1 LGQVRHRQGNYQQA
15 TELGLLSLEI
25 FEQIDNQPGA
35 ALASNLLGIVYWAM
49 GDLGAARSYLEK
61 SLLVHASLG
70 DVHGLAASYNNLGR
84 VLADQGKLER
94 ATGYFR
100 QSQQLCLEIGYQHG
114 LATALSHLS
123 ESYQRLGQTE
133 EAWACQE
140 SAFEIYNRIG
150 FDGFNVQP
158 EVLRMQVW

>member
-1 LGQVRHRQGNYQQA
+1 M
-15 TELGLLSLEI
+15 SI
-25 FEQIDNQPGA
+25 
-35 ALASNLLGIVYWAM
+35 
-49 GDLGAARSYLEK
+49 
-61 SLLVHASLG
+61 HASLG

-84 VLADQGKLER
+84 VLVDREELER
-94 ATGYFR
+94 ATEYFR

-123 ESYQRLGQTE
+123 ECYQQLGRTQ

-150 FDGFNVQP
+150 FDGLNVQP
-158 EVLRMQVW
+158 EILRMQVW